1 MAEVGYKQD
10 IYLNELKFELNNK
23 GGLSTSKYNADGWGA
38 SRYNCALQMVALHIA
53 DITNDSSYADAAKYQ
68 MDFILGN
75 NPSGKSFLLGYGT
88 QWPTKIH
95 HRAAN
100 PGSNSATD
108 NSDAKYT
115 PYGCLVGGP
124 NSNGEYED
132 NKNSYSCTEPALDYN
147 GCFALSIAGLYSR
160 YGGDVNAADELI
172 KTVSEIDENHEF
184 GKWYKSEPIHP
195 VTTVTTEPIVTTTV
209 TEITSTSIITTSDD
223 TYTTTIVTDIPQ
235 PDTIPDGSKY
245 GDANLDDTINISDV
259 VALNMYLLNSSDN
272 SLSIESIANSDV
284 VRDNIINTEDS
295 LLLMNYVAMIVGED
309 VLGK

>member
-1 MAEVGYKQD
+1 M
-10 IYLNELKFELNNK
+10 
-23 GGLSTSKYNADGWGA
+23 
-38 SRYNCALQMVALHIA
+38 
-53 DITNDSSYADAAKYQ
+53 
-68 MDFILGN
+68 
-75 NPSGKSFLLGYGT
+75 LGYGT

-172 KTVSEIDENHEF
+172 KTVSEIDEIMN
-184 GKWYKSEPIHP
+184 SEM
-195 VTTVTTEPIVTTTV
+195 V
-209 TEITSTSIITTSDD
+209 
-223 TYTTTIVTDIPQ
+223 
-235 PDTIPDGSKY
+235 
-245 GDANLDDTINISDV
+245 
-259 VALNMYLLNSSDN
+259 
-272 SLSIESIANSDV
+272 
-284 VRDNIINTEDS
+284 
-295 LLLMNYVAMIVGED
+295 
-309 VLGK
+309 

>member
-1 MAEVGYKQD
+1 MKKINLFIITALIAIICAAFAVSAEESEQPT
-10 IYLNELKFELNNK
+10 EE
-23 GGLSTSKYNADGWGA
+23 
-38 SRYNCALQMVALHIA
+38 
-53 DITNDSSYADAAKYQ
+53 AA
-68 MDFILGN
+68 
-75 NPSGKSFLLGYGT
+75 
-88 QWPTKIH
+88 
-95 HRAAN
+95 
-100 PGSNSATD
+100 
-108 NSDAKYT
+108 
-115 PYGCLVGGP
+115 
-124 NSNGEYED
+124 
-132 NKNSYSCTEPALDYN
+132 
-147 GCFALSIAGLYSR
+147 
-160 YGGDVNAADELI
+160 
-172 KTVSEIDENHEF
+172 
-184 GKWYKSEPIHP
+184 
-195 VTTVTTEPIVTTTV
+195 VTTAVTEVIFIPAETLETTTTLVTTIPQSEVTTEEVTTTVPFTTEPIVTTTV

>member
-1 MAEVGYKQD
+1 M
-10 IYLNELKFELNNK
+10 
-23 GGLSTSKYNADGWGA
+23 
-38 SRYNCALQMVALHIA
+38 
-53 DITNDSSYADAAKYQ
+53 
-68 MDFILGN
+68 
-75 NPSGKSFLLGYGT
+75 
-88 QWPTKIH
+88 
-95 HRAAN
+95 
-100 PGSNSATD
+100 
-108 NSDAKYT
+108 
-115 PYGCLVGGP
+115 
-124 NSNGEYED
+124 
-132 NKNSYSCTEPALDYN
+132 
-147 GCFALSIAGLYSR
+147 SIAGLYSR